1 MASVGLNVRF
11 TDKMIA
17 ISRLAL
23 IVAWLTL
30 MATSLPGNSDL
41 PQVSTKTSPSSSSS
55 NAAGPAR
62 SSKLEKRQKNRHR
75 RLKVTRIRAARKL
88 KPMPALSETPFPAE
102 VALLPLI
109 ENAKSRLEKERVS
122 YFPATKRGPAQREI
136 KLALANFKT
145 GEIQIVPGVEE
156 KGRFSLRVEGI
167 RYQVS
172 WWNGFN
178 SSIDILE
185 PADTGVVAL
194 LYALEPK
201 RQSFYGQ
208 DAIIYT
214 PFSSALLQ
222 PELVE
227 AGKVYLM
234 GKIKQACQQLNSV
247 KSKAFPHQTLSSSPA
262 FNEEDYFHLILAEQM
277 DPGRFRSITEGE
289 TEFSEEQAL
298 QLVRL
303 AERILVIIGANQE
316 DAYSFTGNYAS
327 ARGLTQFTP
336 SGMWTV
342 WRGYPEAGIPRNFKE
357 ATGNHTSAIKAEIC
371 LLDYYLAELSSEHPN
386 LMGSGF
392 EKYASGAC
400 YNGGPKRVHYGLSK
414 FGMEWLNPLMRLQ
427 ELSQKGQMTRSERLE
442 YQWLKRYRAHETYV
456 YLGKMHALESLQGKL
471 ELPHLTENPSEPG
484 PENPEP
490 SVRQ

>member
-1 MASVGLNVRF
+1 
-11 TDKMIA
+11 
-17 ISRLAL
+17 
-23 IVAWLTL
+23 
-30 MATSLPGNSDL
+30 
-41 PQVSTKTSPSSSSS
+41 
-55 NAAGPAR
+55 
-62 SSKLEKRQKNRHR
+62 
-75 RLKVTRIRAARKL
+75 
-88 KPMPALSETPFPAE
+88 MPALSETPFPAE

-109 ENAKSRLEKERVS
+109 ENAKSRLEKEKVS
-122 YFPATKRGPAQREI
+122 YFPATRRVPAQREI

-145 GEIQIVPGVEE
+145 GEIQVVPGIEE
-156 KGRFSLRVEGI
+156 KGRFSLKVEGI

-185 PADTGVVAL
+185 PANTGVVAL

-214 PFSSALLQ
+214 PYSSALLQ

-234 GKIKQACQQLNSV
+234 ANIKQACHQLNDV
-247 KSKAFPHQTLSSSPA
+247 ASKAFPGKTLSSSPA
-262 FNEEDYFHLILAEQM
+262 FSEEDYFHLILAEQM

-289 TEFSEEQAL
+289 TEFSEEKAL

-336 SGMWTV
+336 SGMGTV
-342 WRGYPEAGIPRNFKE
+342 WRGYPNAGVPRNFKE
-357 ATGNHTSAIKAEIC
+357 ATSNHISAIKAEIC
-371 LLDYYLAELSSEHPN
+371 LLDYYLADLSSEHPS

-414 FGMEWLNPLMRLQ
+414 FGVEWLNPLMRLQ
-427 ELSQKGQMTRSERLE
+427 ELSQKGQMTRSEQLE
-442 YQWLKRYRAHETYV
+442 FRWLNRYRAHETYV

-471 ELPHLTENPSEPG
+471 ELPRLTEDSSEPA
-484 PENPEP
+484 PEKPEG
-490 SVRQ
+490 SIQQ